1 MRTSCSRMA
10 FWSDSLHRS
19 SEISVTFELQRAKRA
34 PTHQNR
40 GVGSYCY
47 ILGRARTTCHA
58 SGMIVTAH
66 RRSER
71 SGNMKT
77 SLAIVFAAA
86 ALMVSAT
93 VGLKSTPAN
102 ACYSN
107 KSALCG
113 AVAFPNLDQAPRPSG
128 PGPYRGQM

>member
-1 MRTSCSRMA
+1 
-10 FWSDSLHRS
+10 
-19 SEISVTFELQRAKRA
+19 
-34 PTHQNR
+34 
-40 GVGSYCY
+40 
-47 ILGRARTTCHA
+47 
-58 SGMIVTAH
+58 
-66 RRSER
+66 
-71 SGNMKT
+71 MKT
-77 SLAIVFAAA
+77 SLAIVLAAA

-113 AVAFPNLDQAPRPSG
+113 VVAFPNLDQAPRPSG